1 MFDVN
6 LIFLD
11 VKTGIVNAGE
21 SMQSIVWGFF
31 GFAVAFGALVFLLKK
46 GISYGLAILLYSII
60 FSLLI
65 APRDALELF
74 HASTT
79 SWTTINLALIVTLIG
94 MLGYTLERSGK
105 LEKAV
110 KELGSL
116 VKRTKVVLAT
126 IPATFGLLPVAG
138 GALFSAP
145 LIKPSAK
152 KLKMKSHEAAYI
164 NVWFRHII
172 FLIFPLASQIVLAG
186 EMAGVSIYRI
196 VIYQAPLL
204 FVYALVAYY
213 LLLRKIP
220 GKLGKG
226 DGSIKKVIAYLSP
239 IFVAIGL
246 NLVGVPL
253 VLALLSG
260 LLVSFVVVKV
270 SPSRALYLM
279 GKGFKP
285 DFFLAVIGIMFF
297 ARVFEVSPLFE
308 AIEKTVPGLGLSP
321 AVLLTIVPFLLA
333 FALGSMLAS
342 IGVSITIF
350 FSLCV
355 GNPVNVALV
364 HVSVLLGYLISP
376 IHLCNAVTLGY
387 FRADPRKFFYLLLP
401 SSLIVLLATPLIF
414 ALY

>member
-1 MFDVN
+1 MANYTCENV
-6 LIFLD
+6 
-11 VKTGIVNAGE
+11 
-21 SMQSIVWGFF
+21 QPIVWGFL
-31 GFAVAFGALVFLLKK
+31 GFAVAFGTLIFLLKK

-65 APRDALELF
+65 VPMDALKLF
-74 HASTT
+74 YDSTT
-79 SWTTINLALIVTLIG
+79 SWTTINLALIVSLIG
-94 MLGYTLERSGK
+94 MLGYTLEGSGRF
-105 LEKAV
+105 EKAV

-116 VKRTKVVLAT
+116 VKRTKVVLT
-126 IPATFGLLPVAG
+126 MIPATFGLLPIAG

-152 KLKMKSHEAAYI
+152 KLKMKSYEAAYV

-172 FLIFPLASQIVLAG
+172 LLILPLASGIILAG

-196 VIYQAPLL
+196 VICQVPLL
-204 FVYALVAYY
+204 FVYALVAHY

-220 GKLGKG
+220 GKWEKG

-239 IFVAIGL
+239 IFLAIAL
-246 NLVGVPL
+246 NLIGVPL
-253 VLALLSG
+253 VLAVLLG
-260 LLVSFVVVKV
+260 LLMSLMTIKV
-270 SPSRALYLM
+270 SPLRALYLV

-285 DFFLAVIGIMFF
+285 DFFLIVIGIMFF

-308 AIEKTVPGLGLSP
+308 AIEKTIPSLGLP
-321 AVLLTIVPFLLA
+321 TAVILTIVPFLLA

-350 FSLCV
+350 SPLCV

-387 FRADPRKFFYLLLP
+387 FRANPRKFFYLLLP